1 MDLDHVNPGIKITQV
16 NSRKIS
22 LYVFN
27 QISKQTVY
35 FHFSYW
41 GVGAYCQIVF
51 HRIGI
56 HAYDIIQGKV
66 ILHNCSI
73 LLISIRLSR
82 KGGRSCQYKK
92 EEKEKVFFHHISV
105 ISEVGYK
112 ITHIVNENQNT
123 ETVFINRY

>member
-1 MDLDHVNPGIKITQV
+1 MDLDHVNPGIKIPQV

-27 QISKQTVY
+27 QISKQTVHLY
-35 FHFSYW
+35 FCYW
-41 GVGAYCQIVF
+41 GVGANCQIVF

-56 HAYDIIQGKV
+56 HTYYIIQGEI
-66 ILHNCSI
+66 ILNTCSI
-73 LLISIRLSR
+73 SMISIRLSR
-82 KGGRSCQYKK
+82 EGGRSCPYKK

-123 ETVFINRY
+123 GTVFINR